1 MGGIFDVRPT
11 VFCHHTLGALARRPL
26 RLSRSKGLP
35 GNAVAYVR
43 VSTTGQAKSGLGLAA
58 QVSAIKAFA
67 ESEGY
72 KIASTFEE
80 HESGKGANALDLR
93 PKLAAAIKAAKE
105 LSRSRLRRPTTSS
118 ARRGEPSCMSTI
130 APCSAIFAMRSVI
143 IIGIDSSVIEVS

>member
-93 PKLAAAIKAAKE
+93 PNSPR
-105 LSRSRLRRPTTSS
+105 LSRQRKNYHDR
-118 ARRGEPSCMSTI
+118 A
-130 APCSAIFAMRSVI
+130 
-143 IIGIDSSVIEVS
+143 